1 MPRASAPA
9 ASAKI
14 GTITATADA
23 NASVICMPSLFCAPG
38 NRTNPPPP
46 PGQVRVAAARF
57 SRAVRV
63 SG

>member
-14 GTITATADA
+14 GTVTATADA
-23 NASVICMPSLFCAPG
+23 NASVICMPITLLRA
-38 NRTNPPPP
+38 
-46 PGQVRVAAARF
+46 GQASQSREAQTWVAAARF
-57 SRAVRV
+57 SRAVWV

>member
-23 NASVICMPSLFCAPG
+23 YASVICMPSLFCAPG
-38 NRTNPPPP
+38 KSVKSC
-46 PGQVRVAAARF
+46 QAQDFVAAVRF
-57 SRAVRV
+57 SRAVWV